1 MDASGP
7 SAAAAVQEAFT
18 EYDFGEDE
26 DETPPKG
33 RKKGAMTA
41 TAEDLPLG
49 EQSGGL
55 GFCGRSIRGVSHDDS
70 CLSRQTCC

>member
-7 SAAAAVQEAFT
+7 SAAAAVQEAFI

-26 DETPPKG
+26 DDALRRGK
-33 RKKGAMTA
+33 KKGAMTA

-49 EQSGGL
+49 EQRGGL
-55 GFCGRSIRGVSHDDS
+55 LC
-70 CLSRQTCC
+70 